1 MLEVNNLSKSY
12 NDNLVLDNIS
22 FSIKKGD
29 IVSVVGPSGSG
40 KSTLLRCIDLL
51 EKSEGE
57 ILFEGKKLYK
67 DDKTPIR
74 VSGKILKNRE
84 IDELQD
90 MIKKVID
97 VEIDFDTPKALGL
110 ASIKKTF
117 DQEIAISETKFH
129 RGSLR
134 SGQKME
140 VEGSIVII
148 GDVNSGAEIIASD
161 NIVVVGNLRG
171 LAHAGAKG
179 NKQAIIAAGVFD
191 PAQVRI
197 ANIVRE
203 IDREEEPLHKNAYLY
218 VDSDKIIIE

>member
-1 MLEVNNLSKSY
+1 MKNCININLKKNEIVIKIKEEASY
-12 NDNLVLDNIS
+12 ENIIDS
-22 FSIKKGD
+22 LKKKL
-29 IVSVVGPSGSG
+29 PE
-40 KSTLLRCIDLL
+40 L
-51 EKSEGE
+51 
-57 ILFEGKKLYK
+57 KKLYK

-84 IDELQD
+84 IDD

>member
-1 MLEVNNLSKSY
+1 MKNCININLKKNELIIKIKEDASY
-12 NDNLVLDNIS
+12 DNIIDS
-22 FSIKKGD
+22 LKKKL
-29 IVSVVGPSGSG
+29 PE
-40 KSTLLRCIDLL
+40 L
-51 EKSEGE
+51 
-57 ILFEGKKLYK
+57 KKLYQ

-74 VSGKILKNRE
+74 VSGKILKNKE
-84 IDELQD
+84 IDELQK
-90 MIKKVID
+90 MIRDCID
-97 VEIDFDTPKALGL
+97 VEVEFDTPKALGL

-117 DQEIAISETKFH
+117 EQEIAISETKFH

-161 NIVVVGNLRG
+161 NIVVLGNLRG

-179 NKQAIIAAGVFD
+179 NKQAIIAAGLFD

-197 ANIVRE
+197 ANIVKE
-203 IDREEEPLHKNAYLY
+203 IDRDEEPLHKNAYIF
-218 VDSDKIIIE
+218 VDNDKIVID